1 MGARPLIMAK
11 ELARKAQSPFNS
23 AISSVSSCPITDS
36 VYSDAQEE
44 TEKLSTNVE
53 SLHRHLK
60 QLSSCLQAL
69 AKAQQLVA
77 EDFAKLYECADESPS
92 EAHIVKDYNRV
103 TEGLSN
109 DIPTRMLPAL
119 QSSAIE
125 PAGEWCA
132 KLDAVLLQ
140 SASEPVLDAF
150 KKFRHYEDKLQ
161 DMTKSGA
168 KTQSRDVYERNV
180 EKRDNAEEIWTGI
193 KEELISGMNAM
204 TSVAADESNKI
215 LLRVIQFTQA
225 FHKQSADLV
234 NTLTGARNLA
244 EQLVKS
250 PPVRSPQAVAA
261 PQSEVNDELLLAL
274 GGGGVAPSGQV
285 GQAANS
291 QYGALQPMQQPPMQ
305 QPPTQQPIHQQSW
318 TVPSP
323 RSSARQQQHG
333 APTQPTANKPLA
345 QPAQPFAQPAQPFAQ
360 PAQPFAQNAGPFQQQ
375 SPGPFQQQQFQ
386 QNAAPK
392 PNQGLSSPFG
402 NNAGW

>member
-1 MGARPLIMAK
+1 MKPK
-11 ELARKAQSPFNS
+11 
-23 AISSVSSCPITDS
+23 
-36 VYSDAQEE
+36 
-44 TEKLSTNVE
+44 
-53 SLHRHLK
+53 
-60 QLSSCLQAL
+60 
-69 AKAQQLVA
+69 
-77 EDFAKLYECADESPS
+77 
-92 EAHIVKDYNRV
+92 
-103 TEGLSN
+103 
-109 DIPTRMLPAL
+109 
-119 QSSAIE
+119 
-125 PAGEWCA
+125 
-132 KLDAVLLQ
+132 
-140 SASEPVLDAF
+140 
-150 KKFRHYEDKLQ
+150 
-161 DMTKSGA
+161 
-168 KTQSRDVYERNV
+168 
-180 EKRDNAEEIWTGI
+180 
-193 KEELISGMNAM
+193 
-204 TSVAADESNKI
+204 
-215 LLRVIQFTQA
+215 QA

-234 NTLTGARNLA
+234 NTLTGARNLV

-250 PPVRSPQAVAA
+250 PPVRSPQAVVA

-274 GGGGVAPSGQV
+274 GGGGVASSGQV

-305 QPPTQQPIHQQSW
+305 QPPMQQPPMQQPIHQQSW

-333 APTQPTANKPLA
+333 ALTQPTANKPLA